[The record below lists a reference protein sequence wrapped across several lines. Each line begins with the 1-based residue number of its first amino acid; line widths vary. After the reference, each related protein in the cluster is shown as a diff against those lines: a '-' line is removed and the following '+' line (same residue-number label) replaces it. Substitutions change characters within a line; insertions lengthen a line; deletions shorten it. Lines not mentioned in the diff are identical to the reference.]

1 MNNNGISGREI
12 MPSDGGMGISGKW
25 INKRTGQVVNVMN
38 SVMDGDDMI
47 IISDK
52 GQISMSEF
60 SQDYIQTSDEIYDE
74 AGNLIGKEPINTD
87 DFKQIQEYEQINK
100 SSINNSMKNK
110 AKNKAKDKETTQEDP
125 NIKIIKKV
133 FDKLTSYPTI
143 TIDVKWDDFPE
154 AQIHTLVDYLDI
166 SIDDISTYIIKK
178 YINIDS
184 LSANMK
190 NIINTKLKKNIGIE
204 NDNEE

>member
-1 MNNNGISGREI
+1 MDNNGISGREI

-38 SVMDGDDMI
+38 SVMDGEDMI

-52 GQISMSEF
+52 GQIGMTEF

-74 AGNLIGKEPINTD
+74 TGKVIGKEPVNTD
-87 DFKQIQEYEQINK
+87 DFKQIQEWETQTIQTA
-100 SSINNSMKNK
+100 SNSM
-110 AKNKAKDKETTQEDP
+110 KNKAKDKETIQEDT

-133 FDKLTSYPTI
+133 FDKLTSFPTI

-178 YINIDS
+178 YGNVDS
-184 LSANMK
+184 LSADMK
-190 NIINTKLKKNIGIE
+190 NIIKSKLEKNINTE
-204 NDNEE
+204 NNDE

>member
-1 MNNNGISGREI
+1 MDNNGISGREI

-25 INKRTGQVVNVMN
+25 INKRTGQIVNVMN

-52 GQISMSEF
+52 GQISMTDF

-74 AGNLIGKEPINTD
+74 NGTVIGNEPVNYD
-87 DFKQIQEYEQINK
+87 DFKQIQEWEAQSK
-100 SSINNSMKNK
+100 QTASDSM
-110 AKNKAKDKETTQEDP
+110 KNKAKDKETTQEDT

-133 FDKLTSYPTI
+133 FDKLTSFPTI

-166 SIDDISTYIIKK
+166 NIDDISTYIIQK
-178 YINIDS
+178 YGNIES
-184 LSANMK
+184 LSAEMK
-190 NIINTKLKKNIGIE
+190 NIIKTKLEKNINTE

>member
-1 MNNNGISGREI
+1 MDNNGISGREI

-38 SVMDGDDMI
+38 SVMDGDNMI

-100 SSINNSMKNK
+100 SSINNSKKN
-110 AKNKAKDKETTQEDP
+110 KDKETSQEDP

-190 NIINTKLKKNIGIE
+190 NIINEKLEKNISTE

>member
-1 MNNNGISGREI
+1 MDNNGISGREI

-52 GQISMSEF
+52 GQISMTEF
-60 SQDYIQTSDEIYDE
+60 SQDYIQTSDEIYDDN
-74 AGNLIGKEPINTD
+74 GQVIGKEPVNYD
-87 DFKQIQEYEQINK
+87 DFKQIQEWEAQSK
-100 SSINNSMKNK
+100 QTASDSMKNK
-110 AKNKAKDKETTQEDP
+110 VKDKKTTQEDP

-133 FDKLTSYPTI
+133 FDKLTSFPTI
-143 TIDVKWDDFPE
+143 TIDVKWDNFPE

-166 SIDDISTYIIKK
+166 SIDDISTYIILK
-178 YINIDS
+178 YGNIES
-184 LSANMK
+184 LSTEMKRIIKSKLEK
-190 NIINTKLKKNIGIE
+190 NINTTD
-204 NDNEE
+204 DNE

>member
-1 MNNNGISGREI
+1 MDNNGISGREI

-25 INKRTGQVVNVMN
+25 INKRTGQIVNVIN

-52 GQISMSEF
+52 GQISMTDF

-74 AGNLIGKEPINTD
+74 NGTVIGNEPVNYD
-87 DFKQIQEYEQINK
+87 DFKQIQEWEAQSK
-100 SSINNSMKNK
+100 QTASDSM
-110 AKNKAKDKETTQEDP
+110 KNKAKDKETTQEDT

-133 FDKLTSYPTI
+133 FDKLTSFPII

-166 SIDDISTYIIKK
+166 NIDDISTYIIQK
-178 YINIDS
+178 YGNVES
-184 LSANMK
+184 LSAEMK
-190 NIINTKLKKNIGIE
+190 NIIKTKLEKNINTE

>member
-1 MNNNGISGREI
+1 MDNNGISGREI

-25 INKRTGQVVNVMN
+25 INKRTGQIITVMN
-38 SVMDGDDMI
+38 SVMDGDNMI

-52 GQISMSEF
+52 GQIGMTEF

-74 AGNLIGKEPINTD
+74 AGNIIGKEPVNTD
-87 DFKQIQEYEQINK
+87 DFKQIQEWEAQSK
-100 SSINNSMKNK
+100 QTASDSMKNK
-110 AKNKAKDKETTQEDP
+110 AKDKKTTQEDP

-133 FDKLTSYPTI
+133 FDKLTSFPTI
-143 TIDVKWDDFPE
+143 TIDVKWDNFPE

-166 SIDDISTYIIKK
+166 SIDDISTYIILK
-178 YINIDS
+178 YGNIES
-184 LSANMK
+184 LSTEMK
-190 NIINTKLKKNIGIE
+190 NIIKSKLEKNINTE

>member
-1 MNNNGISGREI
+1 MDNNGISGREI

-52 GQISMSEF
+52 GQISMTEF
-60 SQDYIQTSDEIYDE
+60 SQDYIQTSDEIYDDN
-74 AGNLIGKEPINTD
+74 GQVIGKEPVNYD
-87 DFKQIQEYEQINK
+87 DFKQIQEWEAQSK
-100 SSINNSMKNK
+100 QTASDSMKNK
-110 AKNKAKDKETTQEDP
+110 AKDKKTTQEDP

-133 FDKLTSYPTI
+133 FDKLTSFPTI
-143 TIDVKWDDFPE
+143 TIDVKWDNFPE

-166 SIDDISTYIIKK
+166 SIDDISTYIILK
-178 YINIDS
+178 YGNIES
-184 LSANMK
+184 LSTEMKRIIKSKLEK
-190 NIINTKLKKNIGIE
+190 NINTTD
-204 NDNEE
+204 DNE